1 MLQEMQVTSQKSHV
15 SQVPT
20 RLHYLDWLRVIAIL
34 GVWAYHS
41 ARPFMLQEW
50 LINNAQKSSAITFI
64 FLIFLGS
71 MGMPLFFLMA
81 GAGSMFALRHRTGRQ
96 FIVERTKRLFI
107 PFIIGCILLS
117 PVQFYLEWVHKGWY
131 HGSFLAFIPILVSDR
146 LHLLVSKF
154 SPSIF
159 ESLGSHLWFLGF
171 LFTFSLITLPLFLWL
186 KTGSGLKVIN
196 WLGKLGERRGGLM
209 VFILPVALIRMSL
222 QPFFPDY
229 TDWADFS
236 YMLVFFIFGFL
247 LFADQRLVQAVRRD
261 FRIPLSIGIV
271 STLIML
277 VGLAF
282 TEGAQW
288 VKDPATLGFYIG
300 WGLVGVNG
308 WCWTLFVL
316 WVGMRLFDF
325 SNRWLDR
332 AKELI
337 VPFYVFHQ
345 PPIVVLAFFVIHWQ
359 AGVLVKLGAL
369 ILGSFV
375 IILAFCLGI
384 VQNLKPARILFGM
397 KPNLQTDLT

>member
-1 MLQEMQVTSQKSHV
+1 MLPESQLTSQQSHF
-15 SQVPT
+15 SQAPT
-20 RLHYLDWLRVIAIL
+20 RLYYLDWLRVIAIL

-50 LINNAQKSSAITFI
+50 LINNTQKSPVITFI

-81 GAGSMFALRHRTGRQ
+81 GAGCMFALRRRTGKQ
-96 FIVERTKRLFI
+96 FIAERTKRLLI

-131 HGSFLAFIPILVSDR
+131 HGPFLPFIPLLVSDR

-171 LFTFSLITLPLFLWL
+171 LFTFSLIALPLFL
-186 KTGSGLKVIN
+186 GLKKESGQKVIA
-196 WLGKLGERRGGLM
+196 WLGKLGEKRGGLLI
-209 VFILPVALIRMSL
+209 FIFPIAAVRISL

-229 TDWADFS
+229 TDWADFA
-236 YMLVFFIFGFL
+236 YMLVFFVCGYLI
-247 LFADQRLVQAVRRD
+247 FADQRLVQAIRRD
-261 FRIPLSIGIV
+261 WRLALSIGVI

-282 TEGAQW
+282 FDGSQW
-288 VKDPATLGFYIG
+288 VNDPTTPGFYLG

-308 WCWTLFVL
+308 WCWTLFAL
-316 WVGMRLFDF
+316 WVGMSLFDF
-325 SNRWLDR
+325 RNRWLDR
-332 AKELI
+332 AQELI

-345 PPIVVLAFFVIHWQ
+345 PPIVLLAFFVMPWQ
-359 AGVLVKLGAL
+359 TGILVKLGVVV
-369 ILGSFV
+369 LGSFV
-375 IILAFCLGI
+375 ISLVLCEGI
-384 VQNLKPARILFGM
+384 VRHLKPARALFGM
-397 KPNLQTDLT
+397 KPSLQSDVI